1 MRVSEIFT
9 SIQGEST
16 YAGLPCHFVRL
27 WGCNLRCRY
36 CDTRYAYEEPPIELT
51 INEIVSKIDPTGPI
65 RLVEITG
72 GEPLMQEDT
81 PLLIKTLLDEGF
93 RVLLETN
100 GSLSIEGLDR
110 RAIVIMDIKTPS
122 SGMDQMN
129 CLDNIRLLKPH
140 DEVKFVIA
148 NREDFQWSAD
158 FIRRYLQGLGINIL
172 FSPVYGEL
180 QPEVLAN
187 WLLQWPVSARLN
199 LQLHKVIWGP
209 HVRAV

>member
-1 MRVSEIFT
+1 
-9 SIQGEST
+9 
-16 YAGLPCHFVRL
+16 
-27 WGCNLRCRY
+27 
-36 CDTRYAYEEPPIELT
+36 
-51 INEIVSKIDPTGPI
+51 
-65 RLVEITG
+65 
-72 GEPLMQEDT
+72 
-81 PLLIKTLLDEGF
+81 
-93 RVLLETN
+93 
-100 GSLSIEGLDR
+100 
-110 RAIVIMDIKTPS
+110 
-122 SGMDQMN
+122 MN

-187 WLLQWPVSARLN
+187 WLLQWPVSAKLN